1 VEAREIREQV
11 SQFLTYKENPVPRDL
26 AVNMVLQFLRDH
38 LVSGGKPWM
47 ADGMAVLLMPDGTL
61 KNLTLDNQE
70 ILDFIHAAGLP
81 LNGPWKQQMGDTL
94 RTGSL
99 PKAKLHG
106 ISHYDGMSHCLYLN
120 EWDGHFL
127 RIEGSGAVTRHT
139 NGDFDLLF
147 LMGAAPHKTDLT
159 QISADRALTWTEED
173 VLIKHVMG
181 VGVFSESTG
190 LQRHHAMNVVIAWL
204 LAVMMKGRVKTV
216 PIPLLNG
223 PSGSRKTAMAF
234 AIGSVITPEGA
245 DFRVVSCPAD
255 TASAE
260 NILINSHGI
269 VCLDEFQ
276 NGKSLANLLKS
287 TTTGGVIKRR
297 ILFTTGGERTYT
309 PDAVPF
315 LTLNADIWVDEATQR
330 RMLRIAMG
338 QPSMATGG
346 WRGDY
351 FIERDWVAERVRE
364 KAWHELVSRL
374 AGSMR
379 LLTSAKAAG
388 REDIAVEHRMS
399 GFWSFVLA
407 IAEQEGTA
415 VLTDLSAAMAAV
427 DASQIA
433 ASEMGDDLL
442 ELLTEVLIHKKELQ
456 RVWITTRVLKAELDS
471 WTMVRSM
478 SLPQGLRTAIQSSF
492 MLHRRLTSS
501 NAYRTRLGF
510 QERERRHLREY
521 WFEVQEQEVEVRS

>member
-1 VEAREIREQV
+1 
-11 SQFLTYKENPVPRDL
+11 
-26 AVNMVLQFLRDH
+26 MVLQFLRDH
-38 LVSGGKPWM
+38 LVSEGKPWL

-70 ILDFIHAAGLP
+70 ITDFIHAAGLP
-81 LNGPWKQQMGDTL
+81 LNSSWKQQVGDTL

-99 PKAKLHG
+99 PKTKLHG
-106 ISHYDGMSHCLYLN
+106 ISYYDGIRHCLYLN
-120 EWDGHFL
+120 EWDGRFL
-127 RIEGSGAVTRHT
+127 RIDGTGTVTRHT
-139 NGDFDLLF
+139 NGEFDLLF
-147 LMGAAPHKTDLT
+147 LMGAAPHKTDLA
-159 QISADRALTWTEED
+159 QISAERALTWTED
-173 VLIKHVMG
+173 DALIKHVLG

-190 LQRHHAMNVVIAWL
+190 LQRHHAMNVLIAWL
-204 LAVMMKGRVKTV
+204 LAVMMKGRVRVV

-223 PSGSRKTAMAF
+223 PSGSRKTSMAF

-245 DFRVVSCPAD
+245 EFRVVSCPAD

-276 NGKSLANLLKS
+276 SGKSLANLLKS

-315 LTLNADIWVDEATQR
+315 LTLNDDIWVDEATQR

-351 FIERDWVAERVRE
+351 FIERDWVEGRVRE

-374 AGSMR
+374 AASMR
-379 LLTSAKAAG
+379 LLTNAKAVG
-388 REDIAVEHRMS
+388 REDIPVEHRMS
-399 GFWSFVLA
+399 GFWTFVLA
-407 IAEQEGTA
+407 IAEQEGSA
-415 VLTDLSAAMAAV
+415 VLTDLSATMAAV
-427 DASQIA
+427 DASQVA
-433 ASEMGDDLL
+433 ASEIGDDLL
-442 ELLTEVLIHKKELQ
+442 ELLTDVLTHQKDLQ
-456 RVWITTRVLKAELDS
+456 REWIPARVLKGALDLWS
-471 WTMVRSM
+471 GLRSQ
-478 SLPQGLRTAIQSSF
+478 SLPQGLRTTIQSSF
-492 MLHRRLTSS
+492 ALHRRLCSS

-510 QERERRHLREY
+510 QERERRHVREY
-521 WFEVQEQEVEVRS
+521 WFEIQEAQS